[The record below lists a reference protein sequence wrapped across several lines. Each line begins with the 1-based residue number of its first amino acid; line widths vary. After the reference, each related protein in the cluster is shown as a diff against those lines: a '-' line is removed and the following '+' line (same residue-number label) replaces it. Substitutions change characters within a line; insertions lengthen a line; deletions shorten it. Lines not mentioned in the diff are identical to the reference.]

1 MIEKLKN
8 RFRTSLSARLSY
20 LTVLFAMAIFLAALG
35 FMFRQSRAAVRQEA
49 ISHANQVLEN
59 TSQRVE
65 AILSMVERAA
75 INTEWQILRH
85 VDSPDSMFVFS
96 RSILEQN
103 PDLNGCSIAFE
114 PYTFPEYGRYFSA
127 FSYNDGKTIETA
139 QEGNELYQ
147 YFYMDWYAQAKLLDK
162 PTWTEPFY
170 DYNPN
175 AIYSKEMIT
184 SYCRPLR
191 KANGDFIG
199 ILSTDLSLKWL
210 SETVSETKPYPN
222 SYSIMIGRGGTYLVH
237 PDSERLL
244 LETIFTPTMVDPD
257 PDLTALGRA
266 MVAGETGMRQL
277 KVDGHDS
284 YVFFRPLGTTGWS
297 MAIVCPEKDIFGGYQ
312 RLILAVLIIV
322 VIGLL
327 LMLFVFRKF
336 IADSLKPLGTLAKQ
350 TESIASGK
358 FDEELPDTGRLD
370 EVGRL
375 SNAFSNM
382 QHSLVNYIDELTKT
396 TANKER
402 IEGELRIAREIQM
415 SMVPRIF
422 PAFPERD
429 DIDLFAW
436 MTPAKEV
443 GGDLY
448 DFFIQG
454 DNLFFCIGDVSGK
467 GVPASLFM
475 AVTRNLFRVEA
486 QMELPPAEIADKLNV
501 NLSRDNEQNM
511 FVTMFIGQLNLV
523 TGKLDFC
530 NCGHNPPILDGEFME
545 VEPNAPLGIWE
556 TEEFVGESIPD
567 IRGKKLLLYT
577 DGLNE
582 AEDTEMDQYGDD
594 RLLQEAK
601 DDAQLTSRETIE
613 KIIEVVTAFRKGAE
627 PNDDLTMVCLKLK

>member
-1 MIEKLKN
+1 MIKN
-8 RFRTSLSARLSY
+8 LINYFKSSLSARLSY
-20 LTVLFAMAIFLAALG
+20 LTVLFAMVLFLAALG
-35 FMFRQSRAAVRQEA
+35 FMFKQSGNTVREEA

-65 AILSMVERAA
+65 AILNMVEIAA
-75 INTEWQILRH
+75 VNTEWDILRH

-96 RSILEQN
+96 RAILEQN

-114 PYTFPEYGRYFSA
+114 PNYFPEYGRFFSA
-127 FSYNDGKTIETA
+127 FSYNDGGNIETT

-147 YFYMDWYAQAKLLDK
+147 YFYMDWYAQAKLQDK
-162 PTWTEPFY
+162 AIWTEPFY
-170 DYNPN
+170 DFNPN
-175 AIYSKEMIT
+175 DIYSKEMIT

-191 KANGDFIG
+191 NAKGEFIG

-210 SETVSETKPYPN
+210 SETVSQTKPYPN
-222 SYSIMIGRGGTYLVH
+222 SYSLMIGRGGTLLVH
-237 PDSERLL
+237 PDSEKLL
-244 LETIFTPTMVDPD
+244 LETIFTPTMIAPD
-257 PDLTALGRA
+257 PDLSALGHA
-266 MVAGETGMRQL
+266 MLAGETGMRQL
-277 KVDGHDS
+277 KMYGKDS
-284 YVFFRPLGTTGWS
+284 YVFYSPLGETGWS
-297 MAIVCPEKDIFGGYQ
+297 MAIVCPEEDIFGGYN
-312 RLILAVLIIV
+312 RLVFTVIVIVLI
-322 VIGLL
+322 G
-327 LMLFVFRKF
+327 LMLMLWLFRRF
-336 IADSLKPLGTLAKQ
+336 IADSLKPLGRLVKQ
-350 TESIASGK
+350 AESIASGR
-358 FDEELPDTGRLD
+358 FDEEMQDTGRMD

-375 SNAFSNM
+375 SNAFSDM
-382 QHSLVNYIDELTKT
+382 QHSLVNYIDELTVT

-429 DIDLFAW
+429 DIDLYAW

-486 QMELPPAEIADKLNV
+486 QRELPPQEIANKLNA

-511 FVTMFIGQLNLV
+511 FVTMFIGQINLV
-523 TGKLDFC
+523 TGKMDYC
-530 NCGHNPPILDGEFME
+530 NCGHNPPLLDGEFME
-545 VEPNAPLGIWE
+545 METNVPLGIWDD
-556 TEEFVGESIPD
+556 EEFVGESID
-567 IRGKKLLLYT
+567 NIRGRKLLLYT

-582 AEDTEMDQYGDD
+582 AENTVQDQFGDD
-594 RLLQEAK
+594 RLAQEAK
-601 DDAQLTSRETIE
+601 SFNDLKSKETIE
-613 KIIEVVTAFRKGAE
+613 KIVASVNAFRDGAE

>member
-1 MIEKLKN
+1 MIKKLKDLLK
-8 RFRTSLSARLSY
+8 TSLSARLSY
-20 LTVLFAMAIFLAALG
+20 LTVLFAMAIFLLALG
-35 FMFRQSRAAVRQEA
+35 FMFKQSKTAVRKEA

-65 AILSMVERAA
+65 TILNMVESAA
-75 INTEWQILRH
+75 INTEWQVLRH
-85 VDSPDSMFVFS
+85 IDSPDSMFVFS

-114 PYTFPEYGRYFSA
+114 PYTFPSYGRYFSA
-127 FSYNDGKTIETA
+127 FSYNDGNTIETT
-139 QEGNELYQ
+139 QEGNEFYQ
-147 YFYMDWYAQAKLLDK
+147 YFYMDWYAQAKLLDEAI
-162 PTWTEPFY
+162 WTEPFY
-170 DYNPN
+170 DFNPSD
-175 AIYSKEMIT
+175 IYSKEMIT
-184 SYCRPLR
+184 SYCRPLHSP
-191 KANGDFIG
+191 KGDFIG

-237 PDSERLL
+237 PDSDKLL
-244 LETIFTPTMVDPD
+244 LETIFTPTMLVPN
-257 PDLTALGRA
+257 PELTSLGRA
-266 MVAGETGMRQL
+266 MLAGETGMRQL
-277 KVDGHDS
+277 DVDGQDS
-284 YVFFRPLGTTGWS
+284 YVFYGPLGNTGWS
-297 MAIVCPEKDIFGGYQ
+297 MAIVCPEKDIFGGYK

-327 LMLFVFRKF
+327 LMLFVFRRV
-336 IADSLKPLGTLAKQ
+336 IEDSLKPLGRLVKQ
-350 TESIASGK
+350 AESIASGR
-358 FDEELPDTGRLD
+358 FDEELPDTDRLD

-375 SNAFSNM
+375 SNSFSNM
-382 QHSLVNYIDELTKT
+382 QHSLVNYIDELTRT

-486 QMELPPAEIADKLNV
+486 QMELPPAEIASKLNA

-523 TGKLDFC
+523 TGQMDYC
-530 NCGHNPPILDGEFME
+530 NCGHNPPILDGEFMDI
-545 VEPNAPLGIWE
+545 EPNAPLGIWE
-556 TEEFVGESIPD
+556 DEDFVGEFLPN

-582 AEDTEMDQYGDD
+582 AENTELGQYGDE
-594 RLLQEAK
+594 RLIREAK
-601 DDAQLTSRETIE
+601 DDADLNSKETIE
-613 KIIEVVTAFRKGAE
+613 KIVEVVTAFRDGAE